1 MKPVK
6 MGRRT
11 WWAIRQKLHDEYPP
25 SYFLRTKMKDKLG
38 FTAREHTTW
47 FVNKD
52 FDREYAA
59 YEEAKLQ
66 ANVDEMNL
74 LLTLP
79 PERGHQRTE
88 IHLDF
93 YSENKRT
100 MFLLKFAE
108 ELANDDKRY

>member
-1 MKPVK
+1 MK
-6 MGRRT
+6 
-11 WWAIRQKLHDEYPP
+11 E
-25 SYFLRTKMKDKLG
+25 KLG
-38 FTAREHTTW
+38 FTAREHTVW
-47 FVNKD
+47 HVNKD

-59 YEEAKLQ
+59 YEEAKLN
-66 ANVDEMNL
+66 ADEMNL
-74 LLTLP
+74 LLSLP
-79 PERGHQRTE
+79 PERGRQQTE